1 MEIDL
6 SQTTETASTLL
17 NTSPPSTEHIPE
29 ENIPGSATSASA
41 PKDKYDGFFS
51 YSPHPD
57 ENDPDY
63 RFALRGNSLNPIIDA
78 TTPLFGM
85 VIRIRTLTLYEDVA
99 SLWRQ
104 VSNEIEAIE
113 QELKQQGYGHEVLLP
128 FRYMLCT
135 YIWNERDDSI
145 LIQNYIQGNLDL
157 YVYTIEYQYISEHEA
172 MNFSAKVMIKL
183 IDSINPH
190 IVQLETNDY
199 SLHQSKVFPDRL
211 PVGWMF
217 YIDKSYDEKTINLPK
232 QMHSIK
238 REGQPVGTLF
248 VTKRDF
254 FDGSNKADITLS
266 NDLEI
271 ALVAHDILPTYK
283 KIF

>member
-1 MEIDL
+1 MPKIQLTVFFKEKESTINSIL
-6 SQTTETASTLL
+6 NTMKFMVECYSTLRGDVSWYL
-17 NTSPPSTEHIPE
+17 TGESKEDAMRKEVFSGGKTTQNATELLE
-29 ENIPGSATSASA
+29 
-41 PKDKYDGFFS
+41 KDLKDGF
-51 YSPHPD
+51 
-57 ENDPDY
+57 
-63 RFALRGNSLNPIIDA
+63 
-78 TTPLFGM
+78 PL
-85 VIRIRTLTLYEDVA
+85 VVA
-99 SLWRQ
+99 W
-104 VSNEIEAIE
+104 
-113 QELKQQGYGHEVLLP
+113 
-128 FRYMLCT
+128 
-135 YIWNERDDSI
+135 IWNESGDI
-145 LIQNYIQGNLDL
+145 ITATNNIQADINNFCYELTCN
-157 YVYTIEYQYISEHEA
+157 TNTETEA
-172 MNFSAKVMIKL
+172 MNFASQIVLQI
-183 IDSINPH
+183 IDKIEPH
-190 IVQLETNDY
+190 IIHLETNDY
-199 SLHQSKVFPDRL
+199 SLHESMVFPDRL

>member
-1 MEIDL
+1 MNNIEIMMYTKEAENSIDTIL
-6 SQTTETASTLL
+6 NRLQELTTIISLTNGNVDWYLPGDSKEDAMKKKVISNGMLTTEAKQLL
-17 NTSPPSTEHIPE
+17 TEHVKE
-29 ENIPGSATSASA
+29 DFPG
-41 PKDKYDGFFS
+41 
-51 YSPHPD
+51 
-57 ENDPDY
+57 
-63 RFALRGNSLNPIIDA
+63 
-78 TTPLFGM
+78 
-85 VIRIRTLTLYEDVA
+85 VIVR
-99 SLWRQ
+99 
-104 VSNEIEAIE
+104 
-113 QELKQQGYGHEVLLP
+113 
-128 FRYMLCT
+128 
-135 YIWNERDDSI
+135 IWNERDDSI

-157 YVYTIEYQYISEHEA
+157 YVYTIEYQYVSEHEA
-172 MNFSAKVMIKL
+172 MNFSSKVMIKL

-217 YIDKSYDEKTINLPK
+217 YIDKSYDEKTLNLPK

-254 FDGSNKADITLS
+254 FDGSSKADITLS